1 MVRFIEQAETGV
13 EIVVVDT
20 GRKGHTA
27 LDVQIVGELCGFSLD
42 NPLRFV
48 RWSDSQGGS
57 PLVGQAGS
65 AVMNPTS
72 RQKRF
77 VTDGTF
83 DTNQIDGSEA
93 PWQVEWSMI
102 SFKQGLD
109 TAQRT
114 RSTIRPDNSTDQEFD
129 PGHSFKLVTGARK
142 AVNSGPVA
150 FDYAAKFRAEA
161 MAVNDREAL
170 RVVVEMSKSSADQDI
185 YALLDNQSLIA
196 DHLNKRFLDRFEGQV
211 IDSPMVKAA
220 VEKGAVVVDVRDDET
235 PKDAGSQIKNEKDM
249 RAYVS
254 ERQKDDPVGWS
265 AENLKQTLNGQ
276 GYEDSA
282 TYLSKDGNTAASLVD
297 LFKAAVDW

>member
-1 MVRFIEQAETGV
+1 LTRFIEQTEAGV

-20 GRKGHTA
+20 GRKDHSA
-27 LDVQIVGELCGFSLD
+27 LDVQVIGELCGFDLK

-57 PLVGQAGS
+57 PLVGQAGT

-72 RQKRF
+72 RQARF
-77 VTDGTF
+77 VKDGTF

-114 RSTIRPDNSTDQEFD
+114 RSTIRPDNSTGQTVK
-129 PGHSFKLVTGARK
+129 PVTGAVG

-150 FDYAAKFRAEA
+150 FDYAAKFKAEA

-196 DHLNKRFLDRFEGQV
+196 DHLNKRFLDRFEGVV

-265 AENLKQTLNGQ
+265 AENLKQILSNK

-282 TYLSKDGNTAASLVD
+282 TYLSADGNTAASLVD

>member
-57 PLVGQAGS
+57 PLVGQAGT

-72 RQKRF
+72 RQARF
-77 VTDGTF
+77 VKDGTF

-93 PWQVEWSMI
+93 PWQVEWSML
-102 SFKQGLD
+102 SFKPGG
-109 TAQRT
+109 TAATVQT
-114 RSTIRPDNSTDQEFD
+114 TSQTVKP
-129 PGHSFKLVTGARK
+129 VTGPVG

-170 RVVVEMSKSSADQDI
+170 RVVVEMSKLSTDQDI

-211 IDSPMVKAA
+211 IDSPMVNAA

-265 AENLKQTLNGQ
+265 AENLKQILSGR

-282 TYLSKDGNTAASLVD
+282 TYLSADGNTAASLVD

>member
-102 SFKQGLD
+102 SFKPGGTAA
-109 TAQRT
+109 TAQT
-114 RSTIRPDNSTDQEFD
+114 TDQEFD
-129 PGHSFKLVTGARK
+129 PGHSFKLVTGAMG

>member
-1 MVRFIEQAETGV
+1 MVRFIEKTETGV
-13 EIVVVDT
+13 EIVVVDD
-20 GRKGHTA
+20 RKDHTA
-27 LDVQIVGELCGFSLD
+27 LDVQVIGELCGFDLK

-48 RWSDSQGGS
+48 RWSDSQGSS
-57 PLVGQAGS
+57 PLVGQAGT
-65 AVMNPTS
+65 AVMTPLS
-72 RQKRF
+72 RQARF
-77 VTDGTF
+77 VKDGTF

-93 PWQVEWSMI
+93 PWQVEWAMV
-102 SFKQGLD
+102 SFKPGGTAA
-109 TAQRT
+109 TAQT
-114 RSTIRPDNSTDQEFD
+114 TSQSVKPVS
-129 PGHSFKLVTGARK
+129 GAVG

-170 RVVVEMSKSSADQDI
+170 RVVVEMSKSSTDQDI

-196 DHLNKRFLDRFEGQV
+196 DHLNKRFLDRFEGQI

-235 PKDAGSQIKNEKDM
+235 SKNAGSQIKNEKDM

-265 AENLKQTLNGQ
+265 AENLKQILSNK

>member
-1 MVRFIEQAETGV
+1 LTRFIEQTEAGV

-20 GRKGHTA
+20 GRKDHSA
-27 LDVQIVGELCGFSLD
+27 LDVQVIGELCGFDLK

-57 PLVGQAGS
+57 PLVGQAGT

-72 RQKRF
+72 RQARF
-77 VTDGTF
+77 VKDGTF

-93 PWQVEWSMI
+93 PWQVEWSML
-102 SFKQGLD
+102 SFKPGG
-109 TAQRT
+109 TAATVQT
-114 RSTIRPDNSTDQEFD
+114 TSQTVKP
-129 PGHSFKLVTGARK
+129 VTGAVG
-142 AVNSGPVA
+142 AVNLGPVA

-196 DHLNKRFLDRFEGQV
+196 DHLNKRFLDRFEGVV

-235 PKDAGSQIKNEKDM
+235 PKDAVSQIKNEKDM
-249 RAYVS
+249 RSYVS

-265 AENLKQTLNGQ
+265 AENLKQILSGR

>member
-1 MVRFIEQAETGV
+1 MTRFIEQAEAGV

-20 GRKGHTA
+20 GRKDHSA
-27 LDVQIVGELCGFSLD
+27 LDVQVIGELCGFDLK

-48 RWSDSQGGS
+48 RWADSQGGS
-57 PLVGQAGS
+57 PLVGQAGT

-72 RQKRF
+72 RQARF
-77 VTDGTF
+77 VKDGTF

-93 PWQVEWSMI
+93 PWQVEWSML
-102 SFKQGLD
+102 SFKPGG
-109 TAQRT
+109 TAATVQT
-114 RSTIRPDNSTDQEFD
+114 TSQTVKPA
-129 PGHSFKLVTGARK
+129 TGAVG
-142 AVNSGPVA
+142 AVNSGRVA

-265 AENLKQTLNGQ
+265 AENLKQILSNK

-282 TYLSKDGNTAASLVD
+282 TYLSADGNTAASLVD